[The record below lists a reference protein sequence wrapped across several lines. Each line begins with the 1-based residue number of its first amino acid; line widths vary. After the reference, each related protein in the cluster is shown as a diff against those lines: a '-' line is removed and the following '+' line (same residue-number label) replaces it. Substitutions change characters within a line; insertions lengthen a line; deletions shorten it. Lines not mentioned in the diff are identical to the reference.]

1 MFKFHLFL
9 LAKLPSAFFAGVR
22 LKSIT
27 DNACSSTIKHRWINQ
42 NPFGSIYFAVL
53 AMSAELTT
61 GTLVLQKI
69 KKSKHKI
76 SMLVTQ
82 QKSTFLKKAKGK
94 ITFTCSD
101 GKIIDHALQSTI
113 ASSEGQTF
121 WMESVGKDE
130 QNETVAIFYF
140 EWSIK
145 VKTQQTNNQTDI

>member
-27 DNACSSTIKHRWINQ
+27 DNACSSTIKLRWINQ

-69 KKSKHKI
+69 RNSKQPI

-94 ITFTCSD
+94 ITFTCND
-101 GKIIDHALQSTI
+101 GELINEALQKTISTK
-113 ASSEGQTF
+113 EGETF

-130 QNETVAIFYF
+130 QNETVAIFNF
-140 EWSIK
+140 EWS
-145 VKTQQTNNQTDI
+145 VKLKNPTN

>member
-22 LKSIT
+22 LKSISE
-27 DNACSSTIKHRWINQ
+27 NACSSTVKHRWINQ

-53 AMSAELTT
+53 AMSAELTS
-61 GTLVLQKI
+61 GVLVLHKI
-69 KKSKHKI
+69 KKSNHKI

-94 ITFTCSD
+94 ITFTCSN
-101 GKIIDHALQSTI
+101 GELIDNALQATI
-113 ASSEGQTF
+113 SNSEGRTF

-130 QNETVAIFYF
+130 QNETVALFSF

-145 VKTQQTNNQTDI
+145 LKQQLPSNQLSE

>member
-22 LKSIT
+22 LKSIS

-69 KKSKHKI
+69 RNSKQPI

-82 QKSTFLKKAKGK
+82 QKGTFLKKAKGK

-101 GKIIDHALQSTI
+101 GKIIDNALQNTTT
-113 ASSEGQTF
+113 SSEGQTF

-130 QNETVAIFYF
+130 QNETVAIFNF

-145 VKTQQTNNQTDI
+145 LKNPTN

>member
-22 LKSIT
+22 LKSIS

-69 KKSKHKI
+69 RNSKQPI

-82 QKSTFLKKAKGK
+82 QKGTFLKKAKGK

-101 GKIIDHALQSTI
+101 GKIIDNALQNTI
-113 ASSEGQTF
+113 ASFEGQTF

-130 QNETVAIFYF
+130 QNETVAIFNF

-145 VKTQQTNNQTDI
+145 LKTQQTNNQIDI

>member
-69 KKSKHKI
+69 RNSKQTI

-94 ITFTCSD
+94 ITFTCND
-101 GKIIDHALQSTI
+101 GELINAALQKTIST
-113 ASSEGQTF
+113 AEGETF

-130 QNETVAIFYF
+130 QNETIAIFNF
-140 EWSIK
+140 EWS
-145 VKTQQTNNQTDI
+145 VKLKNPTN

>member
-22 LKSIT
+22 LKSVS

-69 KKSKHKI
+69 RNSKQPI

-82 QKSTFLKKAKGK
+82 QKGAFLKKAKGK

-101 GKIIDHALQSTI
+101 GKIIDNTLQNTI
-113 ASSEGQTF
+113 VSSEGQTF
-121 WMESVGKDE
+121 WMESIGKDE
-130 QNETVAIFYF
+130 QNETVAIFNF

-145 VKTQQTNNQTDI
+145 LKNPTN

>member
-27 DNACSSTIKHRWINQ
+27 DNACSSTIKHHWINQ

-69 KKSKHKI
+69 RNSKQTI

-94 ITFTCSD
+94 ITFTCND
-101 GKIIDHALQSTI
+101 GELINAALQKTIST
-113 ASSEGQTF
+113 AEGETF

-130 QNETVAIFYF
+130 QNETVAIFNF
-140 EWSIK
+140 EWS
-145 VKTQQTNNQTDI
+145 VKLKNPTN

>member
-27 DNACSSTIKHRWINQ
+27 DSACSSTIKHRWINQ

-69 KKSKHKI
+69 RNSKQAI

-113 ASSEGQTF
+113 ASAEGQTF

-130 QNETVAIFYF
+130 QNETVAIFNF

-145 VKTQQTNNQTDI
+145 LKNPTN

>member
-1 MFKFHLFL
+1 MFKFHLFI
-9 LAKLPSAFFAGVR
+9 LAKLPSAFFTGVR
-22 LKSIT
+22 LKSISENT
-27 DNACSSTIKHRWINQ
+27 CSSTIKHRWINQ

-69 KKSKHKI
+69 RNSKQPI

-82 QKSTFLKKAKGK
+82 QKGTFLKKAKGK
-94 ITFTCSD
+94 ITFTCND
-101 GKIIDHALQSTI
+101 GKIIANALKSTI

-121 WMESVGKDE
+121 WMESIGRDK
-130 QNETVAIFYF
+130 QNETVAIFNF

-145 VKTQQTNNQTDI
+145 LKNPTN

>member
-69 KKSKHKI
+69 RNSKQTI

-94 ITFTCSD
+94 ITFTCND
-101 GKIIDHALQSTI
+101 GELINEALQKTISTT
-113 ASSEGQTF
+113 EGETF

-130 QNETVAIFYF
+130 QNETVAIFNF
-140 EWSIK
+140 EWS
-145 VKTQQTNNQTDI
+145 VKLKNPTN

>member
-69 KKSKHKI
+69 RNSKQAI

-113 ASSEGQTF
+113 ASAEGQTF

-130 QNETVAIFYF
+130 QNETVAIFNF

-145 VKTQQTNNQTDI
+145 LKNSTN

>member
-22 LKSIT
+22 LKSISN
-27 DNACSSTIKHRWINQ
+27 NACSSTIKHRWINQ

-69 KKSKHKI
+69 RNSKQPI

-94 ITFTCSD
+94 ITFTCND
-101 GKIIDHALQSTI
+101 GKIIDDALQSTI
-113 ASSEGQTF
+113 TSSEGKTF

-130 QNETVAIFYF
+130 QNETVAVFQF

-145 VKTQQTNNQTDI
+145 LRTPTN

>member
-69 KKSKHKI
+69 RNSKQPI

-94 ITFTCSD
+94 ITFTCND
-101 GKIIDHALQSTI
+101 GELINEALQKTISTT
-113 ASSEGQTF
+113 EGQTF

-130 QNETVAIFYF
+130 QNETVAIFNF
-140 EWSIK
+140 EWS
-145 VKTQQTNNQTDI
+145 VKLKNPTN

>member
-69 KKSKHKI
+69 RNSKQPI

-94 ITFTCSD
+94 ITFTCND
-101 GKIIDHALQSTI
+101 GELINEALQKTIST
-113 ASSEGQTF
+113 AEGETF

-130 QNETVAIFYF
+130 QSETIAIFNF
-140 EWSIK
+140 EWSVRLK
-145 VKTQQTNNQTDI
+145 KLVN

>member
-9 LAKLPSAFFAGVR
+9 LAKLPSAFFTGVR
-22 LKSIT
+22 LKSVS
-27 DNACSSTIKHRWINQ
+27 DNACSSTIKHHWINQ

-69 KKSKHKI
+69 RNSKQPI

-82 QKSTFLKKAKGK
+82 QKGTFLKKAKGK

-101 GKIIDHALQSTI
+101 GKIIDNALQNTI
-113 ASSEGQTF
+113 VSSEGQTF
-121 WMESVGKDE
+121 WMESVGKNE
-130 QNETVAIFYF
+130 QNETVAIFNF

-145 VKTQQTNNQTDI
+145 LKNPTN

>member
-69 KKSKHKI
+69 RNSKQPI

-113 ASSEGQTF
+113 ESAEGQTF

-130 QNETVAIFYF
+130 QNETVAIFNF

-145 VKTQQTNNQTDI
+145 VKPQQTKNQTDI

>member
-22 LKSIT
+22 LKSIS

-69 KKSKHKI
+69 RSSNLPI

-94 ITFTCSD
+94 ITFTCND
-101 GKIIDHALQSTI
+101 GKIIDDALQSTI

-130 QNETVAIFYF
+130 QNETVAVFQF

-145 VKTQQTNNQTDI
+145 LKNPTN

>member
-27 DNACSSTIKHRWINQ
+27 DNACSSTIKLRWINQ

-69 KKSKHKI
+69 RNSKQPI

-94 ITFTCSD
+94 ITFTCND
-101 GKIIDHALQSTI
+101 GELINEALQKTIST
-113 ASSEGQTF
+113 AEGETF

-130 QNETVAIFYF
+130 QNETVAIFNF
-140 EWSIK
+140 EWS
-145 VKTQQTNNQTDI
+145 VKLKNPTN

>member
-69 KKSKHKI
+69 RNSKQPI

-113 ASSEGQTF
+113 ASAEGQTF

-130 QNETVAIFYF
+130 QNETVAIFNF

-145 VKTQQTNNQTDI
+145 LKNPTN

>member
-1 MFKFHLFL
+1 
-9 LAKLPSAFFAGVR
+9 
-22 LKSIT
+22 
-27 DNACSSTIKHRWINQ
+27 
-42 NPFGSIYFAVL
+42 
-53 AMSAELTT
+53 MSAELTT

-69 KKSKHKI
+69 RNSKQPI

-82 QKSTFLKKAKGK
+82 QKGTFLKKAKGK

-101 GKIIDHALQSTI
+101 GKIIDNALQNTI

-130 QNETVAIFYF
+130 QNETVAIFNF

-145 VKTQQTNNQTDI
+145 AKQ

>member
-27 DNACSSTIKHRWINQ
+27 DNACSSTIKLRWINQ

-69 KKSKHKI
+69 RNSKQPI

-82 QKSTFLKKAKGK
+82 QKSAFLKKAKGK
-94 ITFTCSD
+94 ITFTCND
-101 GKIIDHALQSTI
+101 GELINEALQKTIST
-113 ASSEGQTF
+113 AEGETF

-130 QNETVAIFYF
+130 QNETVAIFNF
-140 EWSIK
+140 EWS
-145 VKTQQTNNQTDI
+145 VKLKNPTN

>member
-22 LKSIT
+22 LKSIS

-69 KKSKHKI
+69 RNSKQPI

-82 QKSTFLKKAKGK
+82 QKGTFLKKAKGK

-101 GKIIDHALQSTI
+101 GKIIDNALQNTI

-130 QNETVAIFYF
+130 QNETVAIFNF

-145 VKTQQTNNQTDI
+145 LKTQQTNNQIDI

>member
-9 LAKLPSAFFAGVR
+9 LAKLPSAFFTGVR
-22 LKSIT
+22 LKSISENT
-27 DNACSSTIKHRWINQ
+27 CSSTIKHRWINQ
-42 NPFGSIYFAVL
+42 NPFGSIYFAIL

-69 KKSKHKI
+69 RNSKQPI

-82 QKSTFLKKAKGK
+82 QKGTFLKKAKGK

-101 GKIIDHALQSTI
+101 GKIIDNALQNTI
-113 ASSEGQTF
+113 TSAEGQTF
-121 WMESVGKDE
+121 WMESIGKDE
-130 QNETVAIFYF
+130 QNETVAIFNF

-145 VKTQQTNNQTDI
+145 LKNPTN

>member
-69 KKSKHKI
+69 RSSKQPI

-94 ITFTCSD
+94 ITFTCND

-113 ASSEGQTF
+113 SSAEGQTF

-130 QNETVAIFYF
+130 QKETVAIFNF

-145 VKTQQTNNQTDI
+145 LKNPTN

>member
-27 DNACSSTIKHRWINQ
+27 ENACSSTIKHRWINQ

-61 GTLVLQKI
+61 GTLILQKI
-69 KKSKHKI
+69 KKSNHRM

-101 GKIIDHALQSTI
+101 GKIIDNALQKTLS
-113 ASSEGQTF
+113 SSEGQTF
-121 WMESVGKDE
+121 WMESVGKNE
-130 QNETVAIFYF
+130 QNETVAIFNF
-140 EWSIK
+140 EWSVKEK
-145 VKTQQTNNQTDI
+145 VQQTSNQIDI

>member
-69 KKSKHKI
+69 RNSKQPI

-82 QKSTFLKKAKGK
+82 QNGTFLKKAKGK

-101 GKIIDHALQSTI
+101 GEIIDHALQSTI
-113 ASSEGQTF
+113 TSAEGQTF

-130 QNETVAIFYF
+130 QNETVAIFNF

-145 VKTQQTNNQTDI
+145 LKNPTN

>member
-27 DNACSSTIKHRWINQ
+27 DNACTSTIKHHWINQ

-69 KKSKHKI
+69 RNSKQPI

-94 ITFTCSD
+94 ITFTCND
-101 GKIIDHALQSTI
+101 GELINEALQKTISTT
-113 ASSEGQTF
+113 EGETF

-130 QNETVAIFYF
+130 QNETVAIFNF
-140 EWSIK
+140 EWS
-145 VKTQQTNNQTDI
+145 VKLKNPTN